1 MRNVWCFILS
11 SVVSFNVISQND
23 SLTFFEKDDAF
34 NPKRFYVTTGG
45 IVAGTATS
53 LIMLNELWYKGYP
66 RSSFHT
72 FNDNDEW
79 LLMDKIGHATTAY
92 TVGYVGHNVLQWSGV
107 EEKKALWYGGTMGLV
122 YLTGIEMLDGFSEQ
136 WGFSVGDMAANTFG
150 SAMYIGQE
158 LLWEEQ
164 RFRLKFSAH
173 LSPYAQYRPNVLGS
187 SFNERLLKDY
197 NGQTYWLS
205 ANIASFLGDDTRF
218 PKWLNLAFGY
228 SGEEMLKGDEHL
240 YTVFD
245 GNEFI
250 VFNAYRQYFL
260 SLDID
265 LSKIKS
271 KSRFLNTVLG
281 TINYLKIP
289 FPALEF
295 SQNKLKGHFLYF

>member
-1 MRNVWCFILS
+1 MQSVKLLILPFIISL
-11 SVVSFNVISQND
+11 NAISQND
-23 SLTFFEKDDAF
+23 SLRFFEKDNTF
-34 NPKRFYVTTGG
+34 NATRFYITTGG
-45 IVAGTATS
+45 IVAGTSTS

-107 EEKKALWYGGTMGLV
+107 EDKKALWYGGTMGLV
-122 YLTGIEMLDGFSEQ
+122 YLTGIEMLDGFSAQ
-136 WGFSVGDMAANTFG
+136 WGFSIGDMAANISG

-158 LLWEEQ
+158 LLWKEQ
-164 RFRLKFSAH
+164 RFHLKFSAH
-173 LSPYAQYRPNVLGS
+173 LSAYAQYRPNVLGS

-205 ANIASFLGDDTRF
+205 ANIASFLGNDTHF

-228 SGEEMLKGDEHL
+228 SGEEMLKGDEPL

-245 GNEFI
+245 GKEFI

-260 SLDID
+260 SLDVD

-289 FPALEF
+289 FPAVEF
-295 SQNKLKGHFLYF
+295 SKHGLQGKLFYF